1 MSMVLQ
7 VLLVAKAIE
16 PAEERPVFCFGE
28 DSLVPTGTAS
38 ESTPLWQPA
47 LCHEVDED
55 CEAAGRLRKVDGAL
69 FVDRVVVVCE
79 VFATPFVAWL
89 FAMIWHL
96 QQRLV
101 GSDFMRKNA
110 NARHITKKI

>member
-38 ESTPLWQPA
+38 ESTPFLR
-47 LCHEVDED
+47 HEVDED

-96 QQRLV
+96 HQCLV
-101 GSDFMRKNA
+101 GSDFMRKTQM
-110 NARHITKKI
+110 RDT

>member
-1 MSMVLQ
+1 M
-7 VLLVAKAIE
+7 
-16 PAEERPVFCFGE
+16 
-28 DSLVPTGTAS
+28 
-38 ESTPLWQPA
+38 WQPA

-110 NARHITKKI
+110 NARDITKTF